1 MPLAIAV
8 TIRPLTGRPMRH
20 VVTDTHPIAK
30 EDATKILHPLY
41 CAMTRRL

>member
-8 TIRPLTGRPMRH
+8 TVRPLTGRAMRQ

-41 CAMTRRL
+41 CVMTHRL